1 MTSPKPHT
9 QFILQLHDA
18 DRGTAITLRDANT
31 AEFMGPTG
39 PATVSGPSTRHA
51 LMRAVDL
58 ALGAASPAAGFS
70 FVPLGR
76 PGPSQWRAVYT
87 AAEELLAR
95 PGAEAEEKLA
105 AAVAAAGTLDPLA
118 DVPVPEGAPAS
129 AELLKAADDLATLIT
144 RETLWKAALGFCR
157 ALSSTFDP
165 EAAKSQ
171 AKQWEAA
178 KLLATRLA
186 DLVAT
191 ARKAGKPAPKR

>member
-9 QFILQLHDA
+9 QFVLQLHDA
-18 DRGTAITLRDANT
+18 ERGVAITLRDANT

-58 ALGAASPAAGFS
+58 ALGATSPAGGFS

-76 PGPSQWRAVYT
+76 PGPSQWRALYA
-87 AAEELLAR
+87 AAEELLRR
-95 PGAEAEEKLA
+95 PGAEAQEKLA
-105 AAVAAAGTLDPLA
+105 AAVAATGVIDPIA
-118 DVPVPEGAPAS
+118 EAPVPEGAPAS
-129 AELLKAADDLATLIT
+129 AELLKAAEELASLIT
-144 RETLWKAALGFCR
+144 RDTLWKAALGYCR
-157 ALSSTFDP
+157 ALAASFDP
-165 EAAKSQ
+165 TAATSQ
-171 AKQWEAA
+171 AKQWDAA